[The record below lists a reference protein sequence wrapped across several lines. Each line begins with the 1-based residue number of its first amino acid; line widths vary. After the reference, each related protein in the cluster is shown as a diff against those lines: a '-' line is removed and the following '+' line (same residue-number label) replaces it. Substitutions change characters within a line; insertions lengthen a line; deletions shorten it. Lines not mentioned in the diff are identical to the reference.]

1 MKTAVPGPSQGTSGD
16 LRDGGERGRRWR
28 AVIAELGGDNVTAQ
42 TLQHRDLVMNDCIDN
57 CNRCAAACLETINYC
72 LGKGGGHADAQ
83 HIAMMAACA
92 DMCATSA
99 ATMLRG
105 ANVQQAICSACAAV
119 CRQCAAAC
127 DGFVGDAEM
136 KRCAD
141 ACRRC
146 AQSCAAMARR

>member
-1 MKTAVPGPSQGTSGD
+1 MSCATVV
-16 LRDGGERGRRWR
+16 R
-28 AVIAELGGDNVTAQ
+28 AVDVDAPISPDKEM
-42 TLQHRDLVMNDCIDN
+42 QHMTHQASEDRDPAITDCIEN
-57 CNRCAAACLETINYC
+57 CNRCAAVCLETINYC

-83 HIAMMAACA
+83 HIATMAACA
-92 DMCATSA
+92 DMCTTSA

-119 CRQCAAAC
+119 CRQCAASC
-127 DGFVGDAEM
+127 DGFGDDADM
-136 KRCAD
+136 RRCAE